1 MSDKTYTYI
10 ALSGDTLRKAMLS
23 NERNEKKIASLTFQ
37 LLNSLKNKNP
47 NKFSDI
53 LLRQYMS
60 MNMDVPFF
68 MTEIFTDE
76 NVFLSK
82 GYSFIAG
89 LNGCIYNRK
98 QEDNIAAN
106 KEAIS

>member
-1 MSDKTYTYI
+1 MSDKAYIHI

-60 MNMDVPFF
+60 LNMDVPFF
-68 MTEIFTDE
+68 MTEIFSDE
-76 NVFLSK
+76 NGFLSK

-89 LNGCIYNRK
+89 LNGCIYNGK
-98 QEDNIAAN
+98 SNDTTDAN
-106 KEAIS
+106 KEATS